1 MTNEAKKAN
10 KHWWRWLILLVVSLV
25 MFGSYYIYDSLSPIN
40 EFIQQDMGIDNA
52 KFGLLFSSYYIVN
65 LLFVLLIA
73 GFILDRF
80 GIRKAGTF
88 YVFLILFGS
97 LVTSLGAGKSF
108 IIMLVGRMLFGV
120 GSEATLLVTNKVIA
134 RWFKGKELGFAYGLN
149 ITVMRFG
156 TVLAFNTSVQIAD
169 WTGAWRWSVW
179 TGTVVMFVC
188 FIFFLVYL
196 MIDKDVDKKIK
207 AGIEEKIVVKDIFK
221 LSSAFWFISILC
233 VTFYS
238 AIFPFTNHAPR
249 FLQMKFGLS
258 AAKGGQYTSYIMI
271 ASMIFTPLLGL
282 LVDKLGRR
290 GRIMIIG
297 SLMIVPAHLL
307 LGLTFVH
314 PAVSFT
320 ILGISFSLVP
330 AALWPAIPIL
340 VKDKFL
346 GTAFGIVAWIQMSG
360 LTLFPWLA
368 GKIVDLSGDDYTNM
382 EVMFAMLGFVGLV
395 FSILLLRADRKQR
408 LGLELP
414 TKEAQ
419 AKADSVT

>member
-1 MTNEAKKAN
+1 MNDETAKQN

-52 KFGLLFSSYYIVN
+52 KFGLLFSTYYIVN

-80 GIRKAGTF
+80 GIRKAGTV
-88 YVFLILFGS
+88 YVFLILLGS
-97 LVTSLGAGKSF
+97 VITSLGAGQSF
-108 IIMLVGRMLFGV
+108 AVMLIGRMIFGV

-149 ITVMRFG
+149 ITVMRLG
-156 TVLAFNTSVQIAD
+156 TVLAFNTSVPIAD
-169 WTGAWRWSVW
+169 WTGTWRWSVW
-179 TGTVVMFVC
+179 SGSIVMFVC
-188 FIFFLVYL
+188 FVLFLVYL
-196 MIDKDVDKKIK
+196 VIDKDVDKDIK
-207 AGIEEKIVVKDIFK
+207 GGVEEKIVIRDVFK
-221 LSSAFWFISILC
+221 LNSAFWFISILC

-249 FLQMKFGLS
+249 FLQMKFGMS
-258 AAKGGQYTSYIMI
+258 AARGGQYTSYIMI
-271 ASMIFTPLLGL
+271 ASMIATPLLGL
-282 LVDKLGRR
+282 LVDKFGRR
-290 GRIMIIG
+290 GKIMFIG

-307 LGLTFVH
+307 LGLTFLPPVI
-314 PAVSFT
+314 SLL
-320 ILGISFSLVP
+320 ILGIAFSLVP

-340 VKDKFL
+340 VKEKFL
-346 GTAFGIVAWIQMSG
+346 GTAFGIIAWVQMSG

-368 GKIVDLSGDDYTNM
+368 GKIVDWSGDTYTNM
-382 EVMFAMLGFVGLV
+382 ELMFASLGFIGIV
-395 FSILLLRADRKQR
+395 FSVLLLRADRRHK

-419 AKADSVT
+419 ARADNSS